1 MSRIRTSRSRVAV
14 LATAT
19 TAAVLLG
26 SAALTACGGV
36 NRAIDCAKTAAS
48 IAGDV
53 QDLQNSA
60 TNVGQISDASRRT
73 NTVNALDKVERDLK
87 KLGGKNR
94 DSDMDKAV
102 DDLDTAVHNAR
113 TAADQG
119 KTPDLKPVG
128 SAASHL
134 TGVCTRG

>member
-1 MSRIRTSRSRVAV
+1 MSRTRTSRRRTV
-14 LATAT
+14 LATT
-19 TAAVLLG
+19 TAVAVLLG
-26 SAALTACGGV
+26 GAALTACDGV
-36 NRAIDCAKTAAS
+36 HRALDCARTAAS

-60 TNVGQISDASRRT
+60 TNVGQVSDASRRK
-73 NTVNALDKVERDLK
+73 NTVNSLDKVERDLK
-87 KLGGKNR
+87 KLGGKDRGKDVN
-94 DSDMDKAV
+94 KAV

-119 KTPDLKPVG
+119 KTPDLAPVG

-134 TGVCTRG
+134 TGVCAKG